1 MYYLF
6 VVYCVLLFF
15 FFFFKQK
22 TAYEMCISDWS
33 SDVCSSDLTCLEI
46 GQGGLVGEVVVLQQR
61 GDARLVQI
69 RREQL
74 GQRRGYRLEQ
84 RVLAHET
91 HIGVDGEAGGGK
103 NALERAHALLVEADA
118 FGQDQPAVDAAAPL
132 RGSIVVDDAADP

>member
-1 MYYLF
+1 MEFRRVLF
-6 VVYCVLLFF
+6 R
-15 FFFFKQK
+15 
-22 TAYEMCISDWS
+22 S
-33 SDVCSSDLTCLEI
+33 
-46 GQGGLVGEVVVLQQR
+46 
-61 GDARLVQI
+61 DARLVQI

-132 RGSIVVDDAADP
+132 RGSIVVDDAADPFAPEGRVLGAGQEARILQRNTVLVIRSEEHTSELQSLMRLSYAVFCLK